1 MHSLTICDK
10 IICKYGMIP
19 AKVRIERVKV
29 LVFSRLD
36 SSVKHVKVDVLKVL
50 LYSKMHFNSR
60 QLPNKTHHTY
70 TKSKSVNKFGKL
82 NINNS
87 IVRVK
92 HNFRAN
98 LAIGR

>member
-36 SSVKHVKVDVLKVL
+36 SSVNTLVKHVKVDVLKVL

-82 NINNS
+82 NINNT
-87 IVRVK
+87 
-92 HNFRAN
+92 
-98 LAIGR
+98 